1 MVDFQK
7 WILNVFDSFTS
18 SVRRFSFMI
27 MIIFAVGIL
36 LGSHIQTA
44 RPDYVGYAIG
54 IPLIL
59 AILSY
64 LSTAFAM
71 AVFAVFVLIF
81 LFLV

>member
-7 WILNVFDSFTS
+7 WILKVFNSFTS

-27 MIIFAVGIL
+27 MIIFTVGIL
-36 LGSHIQTA
+36 LGSRIQAA
-44 RPDYVGYAIG
+44 RPEYIDYAIG
-54 IPLIL
+54 IPVIL

-71 AVFAVFVLIF
+71 LVFGLFVLIF

>member
-7 WILNVFDSFTS
+7 WVHEVFDSFTS

-27 MIIFAVGIL
+27 MIIFTVGIV
-36 LGSHIQTA
+36 LGSHIQA
-44 RPDYVGYAIG
+44 VRPEYIDYAIG

-64 LSTAFAM
+64 LSTIFAM
-71 AVFAVFVLIF
+71 IVFALFVLFF